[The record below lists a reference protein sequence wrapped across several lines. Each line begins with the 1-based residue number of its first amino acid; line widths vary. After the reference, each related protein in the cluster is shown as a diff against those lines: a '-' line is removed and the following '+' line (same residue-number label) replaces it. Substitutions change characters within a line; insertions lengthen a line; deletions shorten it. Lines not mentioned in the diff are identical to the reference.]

1 MKEAMRLRICHYIV
15 RATHGDG
22 RGGVFGNPPF
32 NRHSF
37 AALVSGWSA
46 RDCQWQS
53 AALCGEMPCLL
64 SRLLAATSLRS
75 CARLRLR
82 GFPPKASLY
91 YGAFGVPCNTTATH
105 PAAPLGSGG
114 AAHITLY
121 SSLFSHHPFLHIYIS
136 PRLNSRAAP
145 LGQMSFATRRRLE
158 VGLMERG
165 ARREGSKRV

>member
-22 RGGVFGNPPF
+22 WGGVFGIPPF

-46 RDCQWQS
+46 RDCLWQS
-53 AALCGEMPCLL
+53 AALGGEMPCLL

-82 GFPPKASLY
+82 GFPPKTSFY
-91 YGAFGVPCNTTATH
+91 YGAFGVPRDTSRPLQATL
-105 PAAPLGSGG
+105 ALKVCLRTWKVA
-114 AAHITLY
+114 
-121 SSLFSHHPFLHIYIS
+121 
-136 PRLNSRAAP
+136 
-145 LGQMSFATRRRLE
+145 E
-158 VGLMERG
+158 E
-165 ARREGSKRV
+165 